1 MYDTPRYEQ
10 GFRDGVNGF
19 IEAVKNNAMS
29 KNETEIPY
37 PCQDCNNNLQLGDMS
52 TIRVHLITRGFLK
65 DYTVWIHH
73 GEAVGDDLIN
83 DDVDIR
89 YMDVCIHELDS
100 SIGGHI
106 QARSSVGDRDND
118 GEGNGDAD
126 GAGNDTVGG

>member
-10 GFRDGVNGF
+10 GFCDGVNGF
-19 IEAVKNNAMS
+19 IEAAKNNVTS

-37 PCQDCNNNLQLGDMS
+37 PCKDYNNNLQLGDMS

-83 DDVDIR
+83 DDGDI
-89 YMDVCIHELDS
+89 
-100 SIGGHI
+100 
-106 QARSSVGDRDND
+106 
-118 GEGNGDAD
+118 
-126 GAGNDTVGG
+126 